1 MPPIFGCELAVALA
15 DPAAVP
21 TVLVL
26 PVLGVADAGL
36 GLDVVEPGVFHA
48 LAVGPNVLA
57 GDGAGVTPDA
67 LVEVQHHGDLR
78 ADFHSAAS
86 ILGGAMP
93 RDWPLVG
100 GRAVEPVDLGH
111 LAHDHELVAIGA
123 DGAVVVEAVGLLGV
137 AADHVRRLHHD
148 ARNRIVDAAA
158 LAGHLRARHVHDL
171 LLRVIHHAHALLHTL
186 RDDSAG
192 DQRTVGVVGFDP
204 VVIDDAG
211 RASVLLAD
219 PHDRPATAQGEHQQV
234 VGVGGVDAPLLV
246 RRDEVEDDLLLTV
259 GLGVDHRLDRARI
272 DRRAIDAQRLTE
284 RAHPQVILVELLAAR
299 ERAPGDQLVHV
310 GVTGVVADLLRLQPG
325 PDRRGDDLARLG
337 DHVAEADLLVLLRDG
352 EMGVLA
358 PGESAQRGPC
368 LDRHLAVGLGRQRQD
383 HLGRVDVALDP
394 GQPLRRPLV
403 RDDAIQALEEVD
415 LVLGV
420 PGHALAAVAEFRH
433 ERSRAT

>member
-1 MPPIFGCELAVALA
+1 MSERGRAVGKASQLRRLLQVLVVEGEGLVVVVDLGQIGIGEDLGQHAPFAADLRLQLAVLLA
-15 DPAAVP
+15 HPAAVP
-21 TVLVL
+21 AVLVL

-57 GDGAGVTPDA
+57 GDRAGVTPDA

-86 ILGGAMP
+86 IFGSNAQGL
-93 RDWPLVG
+93 RLVG

-148 ARNRIVDAAA
+148 ARHRIVDAAA
-158 LAGHLRARHVHDL
+158 LARHLRARHVHDL

-186 RDDSAG
+186 RDDGAG
-192 DQRTVGVVGFDP
+192 NQRTVGVVGFDP

-234 VGVGGVDAPLLV
+234 IGVGGVDAPFLV
-246 RRDEVEDDLLLTV
+246 RRDEVEDDLLLAV

-310 GVTGVVADLLRLQPG
+310 GVTGVVADLLRLQ
-325 PDRRGDDLARLG
+325 ART
-337 DHVAEADLLVLLRDG
+337 R
-352 EMGVLA
+352 
-358 PGESAQRGPC
+358 SARK
-368 LDRHLAVGLGRQRQD
+368 
-383 HLGRVDVALDP
+383 
-394 GQPLRRPLV
+394 
-403 RDDAIQALEEVD
+403 
-415 LVLGV
+415 
-420 PGHALAAVAEFRH
+420 
-433 ERSRAT
+433 